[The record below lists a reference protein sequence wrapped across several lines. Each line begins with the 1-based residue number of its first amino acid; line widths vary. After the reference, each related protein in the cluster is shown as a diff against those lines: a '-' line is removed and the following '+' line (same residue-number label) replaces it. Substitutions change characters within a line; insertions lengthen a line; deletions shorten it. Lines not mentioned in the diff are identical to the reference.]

1 MAPDEDE
8 KRLPLL
14 ILTLSHEGARG
25 KSSPFR
31 KGGKGEFDFLLFRHC
46 EEQSDM
52 AISATS
58 YVILMSPVFSTGRR
72 EDLIFLFFFLGD
84 FLKVSKKIRKAPSPP

>member
-1 MAPDEDE
+1 VAPDEDE

-31 KGGKGEFDFLLFRHC
+31 KGGKGEFDFYCSVIQTVSQSLLYTKNNVKVEDTVHLSSVFN
-46 EEQSDM
+46 
-52 AISATS
+52 
-58 YVILMSPVFSTGRR
+58 YLFPIL
-72 EDLIFLFFFLGD
+72 L
-84 FLKVSKKIRKAPSPP
+84 

>member
-1 MAPDEDE
+1 VAPDEDE

-31 KGGKGEFDFLLFRHC
+31 KGGKGEFDFYCSVIQTVSQLF
-46 EEQSDM
+46 SKLFVP
-52 AISATS
+52 T
-58 YVILMSPVFSTGRR
+58 YVNILQ
-72 EDLIFLFFFLGD
+72 
-84 FLKVSKKIRKAPSPP
+84 